1 MIYYLRVYFIQVRT
15 LKTSTYKKDTIVKK
29 QEVKIGNR
37 CSVGASIEIFG
48 GKWKSIILF
57 YLLMDGP
64 IRFNELQRTVNG
76 ITQRMLTK
84 QLKDLQAFGLVH
96 REAYPEVPP
105 RVEYSLT
112 EKGKTLKPILISLR
126 KWGDDHA
133 LEILKNMEDS

>member
-1 MIYYLRVYFIQVRT
+1 M
-15 LKTSTYKKDTIVKK
+15 KK
-29 QEVKIGNR
+29 QQVTEK
-37 CSVGASIEIFG
+37 CAVGASIEVFG

-64 IRFNELQRTVNG
+64 IRFNELQRRVSG

-84 QLKDLQAFGLVH
+84 QLRDLEAYGLVH

-112 EKGKTLKPILISLR
+112 GTGKTLKPILLNLR
-126 KWGDDHA
+126 KWGESHA
-133 LEILKNMEDS
+133 LDIIKKK

>member
-1 MIYYLRVYFIQVRT
+1 M
-15 LKTSTYKKDTIVKK
+15 KN
-29 QEVKIGNR
+29 QEVRIEK
-37 CSVGASIEIFG
+37 CAVGASIEVFG

-57 YLLMDGP
+57 YLLTEGP
-64 IRFNELQRTVNG
+64 IRFNELQRKVNG

-112 EKGKTLKPILISLR
+112 ELGKTLKPILISLR
-126 KWGDDHA
+126 KWGEDHA
-133 LEILKNMEDS
+133 HKILKKKND